1 MWRCGNC
8 DALSVSEL
16 KVVRGAERTREVQQ
30 SPPARG
36 FMSVTYR
43 IRVGG
48 VQDSAGVN
56 EESYQAR
63 GTAVWPHPHCH
74 IPLPPNSGRGAVWP
88 EADPPP
94 TGQEVRHHHLCP
106 RPVDHLELKWLEGEI
121 PTGDPHIG
129 ILHAV
134 EPLEG
139 CVVQTETERVPQ
151 QVIWAHASRS
161 HVRKL
166 RSFIPVCEKKIICI
180 RILCKS
186 HLKFKQNPSNNC
198 DFSR

>member
-63 GTAVWPHPHCH
+63 GASKTFSQSF
-74 IPLPPNSGRGAVWP
+74 SGRVW
-88 EADPPP
+88 
-94 TGQEVRHHHLCP
+94 
-106 RPVDHLELKWLEGEI
+106 
-121 PTGDPHIG
+121 
-129 ILHAV
+129 
-134 EPLEG
+134 
-139 CVVQTETERVPQ
+139 
-151 QVIWAHASRS
+151 
-161 HVRKL
+161 
-166 RSFIPVCEKKIICI
+166 
-180 RILCKS
+180 
-186 HLKFKQNPSNNC
+186 
-198 DFSR
+198 

>member
-48 VQDSAGVN
+48 VQDSAGGNGMDGVN

-63 GTAVWPHPHCH
+63 GQRAQT
-74 IPLPPNSGRGAVWP
+74 LLLYKELMLSSGLNI
-88 EADPPP
+88 
-94 TGQEVRHHHLCP
+94 Q
-106 RPVDHLELKWLEGEI
+106 
-121 PTGDPHIG
+121 
-129 ILHAV
+129 
-134 EPLEG
+134 
-139 CVVQTETERVPQ
+139 
-151 QVIWAHASRS
+151 
-161 HVRKL
+161 
-166 RSFIPVCEKKIICI
+166 
-180 RILCKS
+180 
-186 HLKFKQNPSNNC
+186 
-198 DFSR
+198 